1 MVSEEEKNLL
11 GMLRGGVMTIG
22 DLSKEGF
29 LRFLV
34 GKLLRSGYVLLIDP
48 VQEISQ
54 DRYSPE
60 REYGDESKVALS
72 EKGKAFLEVLSPT
85 EKPKRSQQRG
95 PKGQDD
101 QYKLFGQ
108 ESQSA

>member
-48 VQEISQ
+48 VQEI
-54 DRYSPE
+54 
-60 REYGDESKVALS
+60 
-72 EKGKAFLEVLSPT
+72 
-85 EKPKRSQQRG
+85 
-95 PKGQDD
+95 
-101 QYKLFGQ
+101 
-108 ESQSA
+108 